1 MNYIASTKVR
11 DPHTFSKTRGAIV
24 SRGHKYFAHTR
35 THTYTHTHT
44 HTHTHTKKN
53 IEKLVVSFNLPV
65 LTIPS
70 APGAPARSSG
80 LFPRG
85 LLGTYGKKI
94 KKNTVFRVLVIW
106 VNHLIANCVCGTII
120 L

>member
-1 MNYIASTKVR
+1 MTYIASTKVS

-24 SRGHKYFAHTR
+24 SRGHKYFA
-35 THTYTHTHT
+35 